1 MDELTLNTGLGSGQN
16 ISATLSGSQNS
27 NQSVFRNFDDLF
39 IFISGKQRC
48 ESCKSKHSMHMKP
61 YSLSFK
67 TGSDGNKFVS
77 IQIQQQFQTII
88 STYFDF
94 QVSKKV

>member
-1 MDELTLNTGLGSGQN
+1 
-16 ISATLSGSQNS
+16 
-27 NQSVFRNFDDLF
+27 
-39 IFISGKQRC
+39 
-48 ESCKSKHSMHMKP
+48 MKP